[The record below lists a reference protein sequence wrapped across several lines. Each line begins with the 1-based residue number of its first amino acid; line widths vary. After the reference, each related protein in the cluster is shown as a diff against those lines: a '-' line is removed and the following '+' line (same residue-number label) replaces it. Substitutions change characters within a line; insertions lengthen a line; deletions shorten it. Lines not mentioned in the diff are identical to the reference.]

1 MPNLVDNY
9 VQITFA
15 QTENDKRITE
25 IVTEIEKGNFF
36 NYFWPILLYSESQ
49 KRELWENEQIVLRN
63 LCLAGWG
70 TKREAEVHEV
80 TVNNI
85 FYKEHACWQ
94 PTVCVSFYTAWSA
107 PVKFYRNISTL
118 GYQVYAE
125 FWDSSDSTG
134 GVIRTID
141 GILYEAYCQDTTNTN
156 DAIRQVID
164 SRFGITDLEN
174 AFRDEAMGE

>member
-36 NYFWPILLYSESQ
+36 NYFWPIQLYSESR
-49 KRELWENEQIVLRN
+49 KRQLWDTELVILRN
-63 LCLAGWG
+63 LCLAAWG
-70 TKREAEVHEV
+70 TKQDADVHEV

-85 FYKEHACWQ
+85 FYKEHLCWQ
-94 PTVCVSFYTAWSA
+94 PTICVSFFTAWSA
-107 PVKFYRNISTL
+107 PIKLYRNIVPL

-125 FWDSSDSTG
+125 FYDGSDNTG
-134 GVIRTID
+134 GIVHTAD
-141 GILYEAYCQDTTNTN
+141 NILYEAYCTDTTNPN
-156 DAIRQVID
+156 DPIRRKID
-164 SRFGITDLEN
+164 TRFGISDLEQ